1 MIDKKPASQ
10 DEKRKLDDKLDE
22 ALKDSFPASD
32 PVSISEPAGEKPQTT
47 PREPAKPPLPTKV
60 RPTK

>member
-1 MIDKKPASQ
+1 MTDKKSASL

-32 PVSISEPAGEKPQTT
+32 PVSISQPAGEKPQA
-47 PREPAKPPLPTKV
+47 PRKPAEPL
-60 RPTK
+60 R